1 MSTDASDNMPTPAIR
16 FIREPE
22 LKARTSLTSSVIDK
36 LEEAGEFP
44 RRVPISD
51 RVVAWVEAEI
61 DAWQRGRI
69 AARDDMARSAELKL
83 LRSPPPARQRLQA
96 QREREHEPEAAGP
109 V

>member
-1 MSTDASDNMPTPAIR
+1 MSSDGSNNTPTPAIR

-69 AARDDMARSAELKL
+69 AARDDTARSEQLKL
-83 LRSPPPARQRLQA
+83 LRSPSPARQRLQA
-96 QREREHEPEAAGP
+96 RYERGHEPEGAGP

>member
-1 MSTDASDNMPTPAIR
+1 MSSDGSNSTPPSAIR

-51 RVVAWVEAEI
+51 RMVAWVEAEI
-61 DAWQRGRI
+61 EAWQRNRI
-69 AARDDMARSAELKL
+69 AARDDAARSEQLKL
-83 LRSPPPARQRLQA
+83 LRSPSPARQRLQA
-96 QREREHEPEAAGP
+96 RRTREHVSEAAGP
-109 V
+109 T

>member
-1 MSTDASDNMPTPAIR
+1 MSTDVSDNMPARTIR

-51 RVVAWVEAEI
+51 RVVAWVEAEV
-61 DAWQRGRI
+61 DAWQRDRI
-69 AARDDMARSAELKL
+69 AARDDVARSTQLKL
-83 LRSPPPARQRLQA
+83 LRSPPPARRRLQTVCK
-96 QREREHEPEAAGP
+96 RVHEPDTAGP
-109 V
+109 I